1 MMSKVFS
8 SKFFTFLLLILQ
20 LINVNGEILKLR
32 IQKKDYHLNER
43 IDITFPSNVKC
54 QSGTVVTLIGQNQ
67 NKYGNTKLQC
77 QNTSRGYLKLPSKLD
92 NSYEKVDNYFL
103 NWNYGNSQIQ
113 TEPFFKLMNNP
124 NTDSKKDKAST
135 SAVNYNSN
143 NSNNSNNS
151 KKDNNGNNGNN
162 NNSNNGNNGNN
173 SNNGNNNNNNNN
185 NTNNK
190 DNNTKSNDNSPS
202 NLNDNKLKLEDM
214 PVNKTVEEP
223 VKINNNQTVTE
234 SIDEFDNVK
243 TDSKVNPKEKD
254 ANGKNFKNN
263 ILFGVVFLLIGCV
276 MVLSVRLIK
285 TSSENKTIKNLGRQ
299 ILEDRRPNPNLVT
312 FPALRLNPLESR
324 NFSYINNSTILSEMF
339 ISSSNNENT
348 TIYQPSVGSVIPNED
363 SVASFP
369 LQNRKNDDRSIFS
382 TP

>member
-1 MMSKVFS
+1 
-8 SKFFTFLLLILQ
+8 
-20 LINVNGEILKLR
+20 
-32 IQKKDYHLNER
+32 
-43 IDITFPSNVKC
+43 
-54 QSGTVVTLIGQNQ
+54 
-67 NKYGNTKLQC
+67 
-77 QNTSRGYLKLPSKLD
+77 
-92 NSYEKVDNYFL
+92 
-103 NWNYGNSQIQ
+103 
-113 TEPFFKLMNNP
+113 
-124 NTDSKKDKAST
+124 
-135 SAVNYNSN
+135 
-143 NSNNSNNS
+143 
-151 KKDNNGNNGNN
+151 
-162 NNSNNGNNGNN
+162 
-173 SNNGNNNNNNNN
+173 
-185 NTNNK
+185 
-190 DNNTKSNDNSPS
+190 
-202 NLNDNKLKLEDM
+202 M

>member
-124 NTDSKKDKAST
+124 NTDSKKDKA
-135 SAVNYNSN
+135 
-143 NSNNSNNS
+143 
-151 KKDNNGNNGNN
+151 
-162 NNSNNGNNGNN
+162 
-173 SNNGNNNNNNNN
+173 
-185 NTNNK
+185 
-190 DNNTKSNDNSPS
+190 
-202 NLNDNKLKLEDM
+202 
-214 PVNKTVEEP
+214 
-223 VKINNNQTVTE
+223 ITE

-285 TSSENKTIKNLGRQ
+285 TSSENKTIKKLRKTNSGR
-299 ILEDRRPNPNLVT
+299 
-312 FPALRLNPLESR
+312 
-324 NFSYINNSTILSEMF
+324 
-339 ISSSNNENT
+339 
-348 TIYQPSVGSVIPNED
+348 
-363 SVASFP
+363 
-369 LQNRKNDDRSIFS
+369 
-382 TP
+382 